1 MVYNGSMSFFGAFFG
16 QLALVWAFVAN
27 TWWLWTPPLLFYAAF
42 ELWKFYLKTR
52 YFAALQ
58 WILLEVRIPRE
69 IAKTPEAMEQIFAGL
84 QTMYFPFDPWE
95 KYWLGLQHDYIVF
108 EMASMG
114 GETRFYV
121 RAPVFF
127 KNVVEAQIYAQY
139 PEAEIVEAED
149 YMKQLPGAVPNGEWN
164 LFGVEFKLA
173 KADAYP
179 IRTYGDYTNLA
190 AGQEEFEKV
199 DPFSSLAEL
208 MSRLRPGEHLGYHL
222 LIQPAQD
229 DGWKKE
235 GEALIGKLLGRKIS
249 APKGKFGAFS
259 GELNAIGDQFVGA
272 VEKIVTGIPPGEA
285 AKPEKEERL
294 PFVPPDVDEA
304 VKAITR
310 NITKPGWRAVV
321 RMIYVARRDMFHLSH
336 FASFIGAM
344 KQYNTLTLNAF
355 TLNSRTLSGSVP
367 WWLPEFL
374 TNRRKFRKQNTYYNY
389 YRARKPFVDTR
400 FLRSKVITLNTEELA
415 TIYHYPGMTAKAPF
429 LPRIEAKRSEPP
441 AALPVG

>member
-1 MVYNGSMSFFGAFFG
+1 MVYNGSMSFFGALFW
-16 QLALVWAFVAN
+16 QLTLVWAFVAN

-42 ELWKFYLKTR
+42 KLWKFYLKTR

-139 PEAEIVEAED
+139 PEAEIVEVED
-149 YMKQLPGAVPNGEWN
+149 YMGQLPDTVPSKEWN
-164 LFGVEFKLA
+164 IFAVEFKLA
-173 KADAYP
+173 KEDAYP
-179 IRTYGDYTNLA
+179 IRTYRDYLSLA

-199 DPFSSLAEL
+199 DPFSTITEL
-208 MSRLRPGEHLGYHL
+208 MGKLRPGEHLGYHL
-222 LIQPAQD
+222 LIQPAQNNA
-229 DGWKKE
+229 WKEE
-235 GEALIGKLLGRKIS
+235 GEAIIAKHVGRKIS
-249 APKGKFGAFS
+249 PKKSKLAAWFEPLAPFVSDFGT
-259 GELNAIGDQFVGA
+259 A
-272 VEKIVTGIPPGEA
+272 VEKIIVPSGESA
-285 AKPEKEERL
+285 PAPEKKEERISFL
-294 PFVPPDVDEA
+294 PPDKEEI

-310 NITKPGWRAVV
+310 NITKPAWQVVV
-321 RMIYVARRDMFHLSH
+321 RMCYVAKRDVFHLSH
-336 FASFIGAM
+336 FSSFIGAI
-344 KQYNTLTLNAF
+344 KQYNTLILNSF
-355 TLNSRTLSGSVP
+355 TLNGRTLSGSVP

-389 YRARKPFVDTR
+389 YRSRKPFTDTR
-400 FLRSKVITLNTEELA
+400 LLKSKIITLNTEELA
-415 TIYHYPGMTAKAPF
+415 TIYHYPGMTAKAPL

-441 AALPVG
+441 ASLPVG